1 MIQLTDNE
9 SQGVGAA
16 VAEGAEGVGSGIGTA
31 AEGVGGGIGSIMG
44 GAAMPAAISSG
55 CLCMVLIAGGLFMM
69 SDAGKN
75 VMSKIPGP
83 K

>member
-1 MIQLTDNE
+1 
-9 SQGVGAA
+9 
-16 VAEGAEGVGSGIGTA
+16 
-31 AEGVGGGIGSIMG
+31 MG

-55 CLCMVLIAGGLFMM
+55 CLCMILIAGGLFMM

-75 VMSKIPGP
+75 AMSKIPGP

>member
-1 MIQLTDNE
+1 MKKIE
-9 SQGVGAA
+9 SQGVGGA
-16 VAEGAEGVGSGIGTA
+16 VAEGAEGVGVVSEVRLKVLGS
-31 AEGVGGGIGSIMG
+31 GIGSIMG
-44 GAAMPAAISSG
+44 GAAMPALYHLGVCVWFS
-55 CLCMVLIAGGLFMM
+55 LRGGLFMM